1 VISPDFDS
9 TFIIT
14 KARRTLDCVL
24 SYLAII
30 LHKVLPGYSGFEE
43 VFVQSAGSPVIRHP
57 WTTFPA
63 SFVPMQQR
71 YEELLLV
78 SEANANASD
87 MDMMSDDDDL

>member
-1 VISPDFDS
+1 MISPDFNS

-30 LHKVLPGYSGFEE
+30 LHKVTPGYFGFEE
-43 VFVQSAGSPVIRHP
+43 VFVQPAGSPVIRHP

-71 YEELLLV
+71 YEELLV
-78 SEANANASD
+78 SEANAPD
-87 MDMMSDDDDL
+87 MNMMSDDDDL

>member
-1 VISPDFDS
+1 M
-9 TFIIT
+9 IT

-71 YEELLLV
+71 YEELLV
-78 SEANANASD
+78 SEANAAD